1 MTAGDR
7 TAANRAVAERYARAW
22 AAGDLTALRACY
34 HPGFTLHYFGDHPLT
49 GDHVGLAAA
58 LATLAEVSR
67 RTRRKLVRIVDV
79 TAGPER
85 AVVIAREA
93 FERDGVVTELDRVL
107 VYRIDGD
114 LLAEC
119 WVYDGDQALVDEFL
133 RG

>member
-1 MTAGDR
+1 MSDDAR
-7 TAANRAVAERYARAW
+7 TAANRAAAARYAAAW
-22 AAGDLTALRACY
+22 TAGDLAVLRACY
-34 HPGFTLHYFGDHPLT
+34 HPDFTLHYFGDHPLS

-58 LATLAEVSR
+58 LTTLAEVSR
-67 RTRRKLVRIVDV
+67 RTRRKLVKIIDV

-85 AVVIAREA
+85 AVIIAREA

-107 VYRIDGD
+107 VYRIEGD

-119 WVYDGDQALVDEFL
+119 WVYDGDQALVDGFL

>member
-7 TAANRAVAERYARAW
+7 TAANRAVAERYVRAW
-22 AAGDLTALRACY
+22 EAGDLTALRACY
-34 HPGFTLHYFGDHPLT
+34 HPGFTLHYFGDHPLA

-58 LATLAEVSR
+58 LAALAEVSR
-67 RTRRKLVRIVDV
+67 RTRRKLVTIVDV

-107 VYRIDGD
+107 VYRIEGD

-119 WVYDGDQALVDEFL
+119 WVYDGDQALVDGFL